1 MILLGQKITYKE
13 FIQRLKEKT
22 DTIIP
27 VSEYIGWGKPMTYR
41 CLVCGNEWEVSEAS
55 RFYYGF
61 GCPKCGDKMKSI
73 KQLKTHDQFVNE
85 MMNISPN
92 IKIIGKYKNARSK
105 IECECLIDGYHWF
118 ATPDNLLRGTGCPK
132 CSGRVQS
139 TEIFKERLKNIQ
151 PYIEVVGEY
160 VNNSTKINC
169 ICHLHNFKFK
179 STPQNLL
186 DGKGCKYCKSEK
198 ISKSRLMT
206 QDEFENR
213 VNTINP
219 DIEVIGV
226 YISARQKVLVK
237 CKKCNTEFCV
247 IPNNIKTRNHIH
259 CPSCH
264 QKDSISIGEELIE
277 NYLSNHDIYFIHE
290 YKYED
295 LLGVNGGQLSYDF
308 YLPFYNI
315 LIEFQGEQ
323 HKMPVEHFGGEEKFR
338 KQQEHDKRK
347 REYAS
352 THNIPLLEIWY
363 DEINHI
369 ESILD
374 NYLQIKQAS

>member
-1 MILLGQKITYKE
+1 MSKLRGMILLGQKITYKE

-92 IKIIGKYKNARSK
+92 IK
-105 IECECLIDGYHWF
+105 
-118 ATPDNLLRGTGCPK
+118 
-132 CSGRVQS
+132 
-139 TEIFKERLKNIQ
+139 
-151 PYIEVVGEY
+151 
-160 VNNSTKINC
+160 
-169 ICHLHNFKFK
+169 
-179 STPQNLL
+179 
-186 DGKGCKYCKSEK
+186 
-198 ISKSRLMT
+198 
-206 QDEFENR
+206 
-213 VNTINP
+213 
-219 DIEVIGV
+219 
-226 YISARQKVLVK
+226 
-237 CKKCNTEFCV
+237 
-247 IPNNIKTRNHIH
+247 
-259 CPSCH
+259 
-264 QKDSISIGEELIE
+264 
-277 NYLSNHDIYFIHE
+277 
-290 YKYED
+290 
-295 LLGVNGGQLSYDF
+295 
-308 YLPFYNI
+308 
-315 LIEFQGEQ
+315 
-323 HKMPVEHFGGEEKFR
+323 HFGGEEKFR

>member
-1 MILLGQKITYKE
+1 
-13 FIQRLKEKT
+13 
-22 DTIIP
+22 
-27 VSEYIGWGKPMTYR
+27 
-41 CLVCGNEWEVSEAS
+41 
-55 RFYYGF
+55 
-61 GCPKCGDKMKSI
+61 
-73 KQLKTHDQFVNE
+73 
-85 MMNISPN
+85 
-92 IKIIGKYKNARSK
+92 
-105 IECECLIDGYHWF
+105 
-118 ATPDNLLRGTGCPK
+118 
-132 CSGRVQS
+132 
-139 TEIFKERLKNIQ
+139 
-151 PYIEVVGEY
+151 
-160 VNNSTKINC
+160 
-169 ICHLHNFKFK
+169 
-179 STPQNLL
+179 
-186 DGKGCKYCKSEK
+186 
-198 ISKSRLMT
+198 MT